1 MKKIVKLQKW
11 SNNIKHII
19 SLIWWRV
26 NTLHSTPIMCD
37 SHTTIMNG
45 VHKHIG
51 YMSRKEWKKE
61 MVTGRCYF
69 PVIFDANCHSWFC
82 DWMRRSTVVA
92 VGVLRLVFDLHI
104 FLYIALLCIFR
115 VSCPSIPL
123 LRGLIIPAFSTG
135 TVPCRNMNGSRTWRV
150 FGIRSGNGVTW
161 TTSAERA
168 PATWEPMHCLI

>member
-123 LRGLIIPAFSTG
+123 LRGLIIPAFQRGRSHVETWMDPAPEG
-135 TVPCRNMNGSRTWRV
+135 SSGSDQETVWLGPPAQKERLPHGSLCTV
-150 FGIRSGNGVTW
+150 
-161 TTSAERA
+161 
-168 PATWEPMHCLI
+168 

>member
-1 MKKIVKLQKW
+1 M
-11 SNNIKHII
+11 IKHII

-51 YMSRKEWKKE
+51 YMSPKEWKKE

-104 FLYIALLCIFR
+104 FLYIALLCISR

-123 LRGLIIPAFSTG
+123 LRGLIIPAFQRGRSKHLKG
-135 TVPCRNMNGSRTWRV
+135 LRDQ
-150 FGIRSGNGVTW
+150 IRKRCDLDHQRRK
-161 TTSAERA
+161 SACHMGAYALSNLR
-168 PATWEPMHCLI
+168 WSKMI